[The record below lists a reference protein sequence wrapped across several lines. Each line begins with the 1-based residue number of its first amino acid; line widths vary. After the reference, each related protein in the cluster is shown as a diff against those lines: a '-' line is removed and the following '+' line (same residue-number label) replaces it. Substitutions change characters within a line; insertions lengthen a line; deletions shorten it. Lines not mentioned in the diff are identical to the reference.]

1 MKNINE
7 ELKRMRVLMGLN
19 ENIQHNNFAQMGL
32 TRKTISRGGVMYQ
45 EQDIVAGVDTTDEPE
60 SEFDKEVESRKDAFE
75 KDVMDYRQ
83 EISDKIEDVESEED
97 KRQED
102 IVAQKEKREE
112 ESEKEEEE
120 ELEKKEEDKRKKEE
134 EELQKKEELE
144 ARLAAQRERT
154 T

>member
-7 ELKRMRVLMGLN
+7 EVKRMRELMGLN

-45 EQDIVAGVDTTDEPE
+45 EQDMIDGVDTSEEPE
-60 SEFDKEVESRKDAFE
+60 SEFDKEVEARKDAFE

-83 EISDKIEDVESEED
+83 EVSDKIEDVESDEE
-97 KRQED
+97 KRQKD
-102 IVAQKEKREE
+102 IVAQKEKSEE
-112 ESEKEEEE
+112 EKKKKEEE
-120 ELEKKEEDKRKKEE
+120 ELEKKEEEKRKKEE
-134 EELQKKEELE
+134 EELRKKEELE

-154 T
+154 K